1 MLTPPGRAAPHVD
14 SSVTGAKGKVGASA
28 GPGKVSVLGGGSWGT
43 ALAALLAGR
52 SGEVVRL
59 WAREPEVVASI
70 RDDGI
75 NHRFLPDVK
84 LPAGLAPTTDAE
96 IAVRGATVV
105 VSVVPSQFVRGVLED
120 VRPHLSDG
128 VQLVSASKGIET
140 SSLLRMDEV
149 FAQVLPASAMARFTV
164 LSGPSFAKEVATQV
178 PTAVV
183 VASHSITAR
192 ARAQELFQTD
202 QFRVYTN
209 PDVVGV
215 ELGGALKNV
224 VAIATG
230 MVAGLG
236 LGYNT
241 QAALIT
247 RGLAEITRLGLSQ
260 GATAGT
266 FAGLAGMG
274 DLVLTCTGPLS
285 RNRTVGER
293 LGKGESLADVT
304 RDMSAVAEGIETAH
318 AVVEL
323 AEQQGVD
330 MPIAREVSAILRGE
344 RKPLDAVRNLMVR
357 EPRSED
363 T

>member
-1 MLTPPGRAAPHVD
+1 MGDEHTTASGRPGG
-14 SSVTGAKGKVGASA
+14 STVT
-28 GPGKVSVLGGGSWGT
+28 VLGGGSWGT
-43 ALAALLAGR
+43 ALAAHLAR
-52 SGEVVRL
+52 SSGATVRL
-59 WAREPEVVASI
+59 WAREPEVVDSI
-70 RDDGI
+70 RRCGV
-75 NHRFLPDVK
+75 NQPFLPGVE
-84 LPAGLAPTTDAE
+84 LPGGVEPTTDAAA
-96 IAVRGATVV
+96 AVRGATVV
-105 VSVVPSQFVRGVLED
+105 VSVVPSQFVRAVLQD
-120 VRPHLSDG
+120 VRDELSEG
-128 VQLVSASKGIET
+128 VHLVSASKGIET
-140 SSLLRMDEV
+140 STLLRMDQV
-149 FAQVLPASAMARFTV
+149 FGQVLPPAAMARFTV
-164 LSGPSFAKEVATQV
+164 LSGPSFAMEVANQV

-183 VASHSITAR
+183 VASQSTTGR

-202 QFRVYTN
+202 HFRVYTN

-260 GATAGT
+260 GASAGT

-293 LGKGESLADVT
+293 LGKGESLAAVT
-304 RDMSAVAEGIETAH
+304 GDMKSVAEGIETAH

-323 AEQQGVD
+323 AHQQGVD
-330 MPIAREVSAILRGE
+330 MPIATEVSAILRGE
-344 RKPLDAVRNLMVR
+344 RQPMDALRNLMVR
-357 EPRSED
+357 EPRSEG

>member
-1 MLTPPGRAAPHVD
+1 MANTSERA
-14 SSVTGAKGKVGASA
+14 SVA
-28 GPGKVSVLGGGSWGT
+28 VLGGGSWGT
-43 ALAALLAGR
+43 ALAAHLAR
-52 SGEVVRL
+52 QTDDPIRL

-70 RDDGI
+70 QTTRTND
-75 NHRFLPDVK
+75 RFLPGVQ
-84 LPAGLAPTTDAE
+84 LPGNLDPTTDVRA
-96 IAVRGATVV
+96 AVAGAGMV
-105 VSVVPSQFVRGVLED
+105 VSVVPSQFVRTVLQEVAPALTPGV
-120 VRPHLSDG
+120 H
-128 VQLVSASKGIET
+128 LVSASKGIET

-149 FAQVLPASAMARFTV
+149 FTSVLPERNMARFTV
-164 LSGPSFAKEVATQV
+164 LSGPSFAREVAQEV

-183 VASHSITAR
+183 VASHSVTAR
-192 ARAQELFQTD
+192 GHAQERFQTD
-202 QFRVYTN
+202 SFRVYTN

-224 VAIATG
+224 MAIATG

-241 QAALIT
+241 QAAVIT

-260 GATAGT
+260 GARAST

-293 LGKGESLADVT
+293 LGQGESLAQVT
-304 RDMSAVAEGIETAH
+304 RDMKTVAEGIETAH

-323 AEQQGVD
+323 AERQGVD
-330 MPIAREVSAILRGE
+330 MPVAREVSAILRGE
-344 RKPLDAVRNLMVR
+344 REPMEAVRNLMVR
-357 EPRSED
+357 EPRSEG